1 MIMIVCVQSK
11 SRQLFRR
18 REKKIPRRKKELR
31 SEKKEIKSWMRK
43 RGNEEIKRAEHD
55 LADKK
60 SDSWS

>member
-1 MIMIVCVQSK
+1 
-11 SRQLFRR
+11 
-18 REKKIPRRKKELR
+18 LR

-55 LADKK
+55 LTDKK